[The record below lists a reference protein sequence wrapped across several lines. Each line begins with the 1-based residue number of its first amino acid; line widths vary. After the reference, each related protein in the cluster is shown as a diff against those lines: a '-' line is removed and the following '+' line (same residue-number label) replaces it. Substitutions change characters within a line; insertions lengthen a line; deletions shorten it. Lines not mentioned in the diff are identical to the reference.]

1 MKTNMLL
8 RHYKNSRRK
17 TTMSRFQL
25 GTEKRMKRGRPLGSW
40 MKKINKKNK
49 TRKGM
54 SEEDVP
60 YKDECRREITL

>member
-1 MKTNMLL
+1 MLL

-40 MKKINKKNK
+40 MKKINKR
-49 TRKGM
+49 T
-54 SEEDVP
+54 
-60 YKDECRREITL
+60 RREKGCQRKMFHTKMNVEGK